1 MLQSHSS
8 SLWFLPLSQRHAAL
22 GRPLT
27 SPVTNG
33 HFLPR
38 DKKRPSPPSSSPGI
52 ACPRSGSDS
61 SCPLL
66 LLKTHF
72 QTLSFSSALFN
83 FRNSPMRRPPLP
95 KESSLLTDSSRTSAS
110 SHPAGAL
117 APPHPPPPPE
127 ESCSTKPFP
136 VPLSS
141 GKRPGK
147 LSGKHGPGSLLSMLS
162 ASGAGANGAGPIA
175 PPALTPGRAWSTSP
189 PFVFLQMRLSS
200 RSQLRDCSNNT

>member
-8 SLWFLPLSQRHAAL
+8 SLWLLPLSQRHVAL

-66 LLKTHF
+66 LLKAHF

-117 APPHPPPPPE
+117 APPHPPPSRGVLQHKALP
-127 ESCSTKPFP
+127 
-136 VPLSS
+136 
-141 GKRPGK
+141 
-147 LSGKHGPGSLLSMLS
+147 S
-162 ASGAGANGAGPIA
+162 ASQLWETTRETIWETWSW
-175 PPALTPGRAWSTSP
+175 LTPQHAQCFWS
-189 PFVFLQMRLSS
+189 R
-200 RSQLRDCSNNT
+200 R

>member
-110 SHPAGAL
+110 SHPAGAS
-117 APPHPPPPPE
+117 PPPTPPR
-127 ESCSTKPFP
+127 SPAAQSPSQCLSALGNDPGNYLGNMVLAHSSACSVLLEQALMVL
-136 VPLSS
+136 VPLLLLHSPQ
-141 GKRPGK
+141 G
-147 LSGKHGPGSLLSMLS
+147 GPGALLL
-162 ASGAGANGAGPIA
+162 P
-175 PPALTPGRAWSTSP
+175 L
-189 PFVFLQMRLSS
+189 
-200 RSQLRDCSNNT
+200 CSYK